1 MIMNRIIKKL
11 FISLFLV
18 ASTGICFAESYKANL
33 IRGWP
38 DAVLSESQV
47 QDYAD
52 DTCLLKDGSNADTTI
67 DIGSEDLT
75 TIGTITADTFTDSTL
90 VITGGVITNATNTNW
105 DLAYAHI
112 AESGASHTYINQD
125 VTSASSPTFDG
136 TNFTGI
142 PNGALDGSYIY
153 ADGTRPLT
161 GDWAM
166 GAYDLTG
173 GIDATFSGTVQAE
186 QLTST
191 DDANITDALSVG
203 GNLDVDGTANL
214 DEVDIDGTT
223 QIDGTLTVGTNGT
236 GYDVTCYGASS
247 GSRLEWQADTDTLKV
262 IGGTGYVVTDV
273 EAVNLEGPV
282 DVNGNITL
290 DKTTIYGPTQSYSSL
305 TVGEDTSGYDVKFYG
320 TTTGNYLLWD
330 ESADDLLLVG
340 TTDLICDGTV
350 RSNTGFNIN
359 GASGWSGWFDDGTNF
374 RVTVTNGIITAVNNT
389 VSGGHSP

>member
-142 PNGALDGSYIY
+142 PNGALDETYIN
-153 ADGTRPLT
+153 ADGTVPLS
-161 GDWAM
+161 GDWAW
-166 GAYDLTG
+166 GANN
-173 GIDATFSGTVQAE
+173 ISGT
-186 QLTST
+186 
-191 DDANITDALSVG
+191 
-203 GNLDVDGTANL
+203 GNLTTTGT
-214 DEVDIDGTT
+214 GTFAGI
-223 QIDGTLTVGTNGT
+223 QDNGTLTVGQDTT
-236 GYDVTCYGASS
+236 GYDLKCYGATT
-247 GSRLEWQADTDTLKV
+247 GRYLQWQSDTDTLKV
-262 IGGTGYVVTDV
+262 IGGTGSVATGT

-282 DVNGNITL
+282 DVNGSITL
-290 DKTTIYGPTQSYSSL
+290 DKTTIYGPTQSYSTFSQG
-305 TVGEDTSGYDVKFYG
+305 TVIIA
-320 TTTGNYLLWD
+320 
-330 ESADDLLLVG
+330 ADD
-340 TTDLICDGTV
+340 
-350 RSNTGFNIN
+350 
-359 GASGWSGWFDDGTNF
+359 
-374 RVTVTNGIITAVNNT
+374 ITPD
-389 VSGGHSP
+389 VSGGNIFTTSANTQATAITDLDNPTVGQIVYIVGGSNTDSSTIADGGSFNLSAAWTASLDDVLVLFVQADNDYIEISRSNN